1 MTGARD
7 LTTVMGAVLAR
18 CVLLAGLAQTA
29 QPLSLGGKYKMGRVD
44 SLLPR
49 GALRL
54 DDELN
59 FVFVC
64 SVILCCWGRDD
75 RLYLLEVG

>member
-7 LTTVMGAVLAR
+7 LTTVTGAVLAS

-29 QPLSLGGKYKMGRVD
+29 QPLSLGGKYEMGRVD

-49 GALRL
+49 
-54 DDELN
+54 EH
-59 FVFVC
+59 
-64 SVILCCWGRDD
+64 
-75 RLYLLEVG
+75 